1 MFKLLIQ
8 LYIEKLLSGGQPY
21 FASHP
26 ELGVPIGIFNRK
38 DEPNHQSRVNSILKY
53 GKEGNPLS
61 NKLAKFFGIDMPLP
75 SYVDKKEKP
84 NPEDYSEKEL
94 KNIQAVNKGLKEKYA
109 LSQKEKRL
117 YEEMYGTTK
126 NINKEIA
133 TGVELQTAANLLLG
147 KSQSFYSDIKSL
159 IFDQQTGA
167 EKLNTLLRLANS
179 ALEKEGSIR
188 KTVVKSMGMQGQM
201 QSTYQKNIADATI
214 MAAEYGVEFESTLR
228 AVSTLSE
235 VIGRNLSIDN
245 ETMSR
250 LAVFAEATELGA
262 DATARLVAGFDKM
275 GVGVDAALTKGMEMR
290 DVATSM
296 GLNVGKFM
304 KSVAENMSMVNAYN
318 FSDGVQGFTR
328 MAAQAQRLGLSMQ
341 SVKGLMEKVL
351 DPEGAID
358 LAANL
363 QVIGGA
369 VGDLADPFKLMYMA
383 SSDLEGLQDAMIKAG
398 ESAITFNEETGELGI
413 SPTEMRRMRAMADQL
428 GIGYE
433 EYVNSVKMAKQ
444 ETLAMSQMNLAA
456 FAGSKDAEELKTFA
470 ASMASFEDGKYQIQ
484 LEPGSE
490 WTALEDLTSGQM
502 DLLRTSMKADEDT
515 LKGMDAASE
524 KEIMFR
530 SMTALEAI
538 QAKAMQ
544 GQLGFEMELAA
555 DGGELAKSTI
565 ELLRSPIFDALTD
578 GMKAAAITV
587 REVLK
592 DVVAPEGGNQQL
604 VSQSLAQVGTDLELQ
619 FQSMFGAQWQTYMT
633 AGISFFNG
641 SGVEPT
647 GDYLTQGVT
656 DISNT
661 SGRVRTKS
669 TDIIA
674 AFDSTKMNSALPS
687 GSIKGT
693 AIEDYTKQWDSGGGG
708 TSTGGKT
715 VVDFRVSGN
724 ANLLAPNMNIN
735 IKDLLDP
742 QQIMMWLKGR
752 LKETNLDGKPDYTQM
767 QKGGGYME

>member
-38 DEPNHQSRVNSILKY
+38 DEPNHQSRVKSILKY
-53 GKEGNPLS
+53 GKGGNPLS
-61 NKLAKFFGIDMPLP
+61 NKLAKFFGINMPLP
-75 SYVDKKEKP
+75 SYADKKDESNKKVT
-84 NPEDYSEKEL
+84 YTEKEIA
-94 KNIQAVNKGLKEKYA
+94 NVTAVNEGLKQRYA
-109 LSQKEKRL
+109 LTTKEKAL
-117 YEEMYGTTK
+117 YDK
-126 NINKEIA
+126 NLKTAKDINKE
-133 TGVELQTAANLLLG
+133 TGKSIELQTAANLLLG

-159 IFDQQTGA
+159 IFDQQAGA

-214 MAAEYGVEFESTLR
+214 LAAEYGIEFESTLR

-235 VIGRNLSIDN
+235 TIGRNLSIDN

-275 GVGVDAALTKGMEMR
+275 GVGVDAALDKGMEMR

-444 ETLAMSQMNLAA
+444 ETLAMSQMNLSA

-470 ASMASFEDGKYQIQ
+470 ASMAQFQDGKYQIQ
-484 LEPGSE
+484 LEPGSD
-490 WTALEDLTSGQM
+490 WTALEDLTAGQM
-502 DLLRTSMKADEDT
+502 DLLRTSMKADEEA

-565 ELLRSPIFDALTD
+565 ELLRAPIFDALTD
-578 GMKAAAITV
+578 GMKAAAVTV

-604 VSQSLAQVGTDLELQ
+604 VNDSLAQVGTDLELQ
-619 FQSMFGAQWQTYMT
+619 FQSLFGAQWQTYMA

-641 SGVEPT
+641 SAVEDT

-656 DISNT
+656 DISNAA
-661 SGRVRTKS
+661 GRVRTKS

-674 AFDSTKMNSALPS
+674 AFDSTKMNTALPS
-687 GSIKGT
+687 GKLTAPSIS
-693 AIEDYTKQWDSGGGG
+693 DYTEDWDSGGGA
-708 TSTGGKT
+708 STGGKT

-752 LKETNLDGKPDYTQM
+752 LKETNLDGKTDYTQM